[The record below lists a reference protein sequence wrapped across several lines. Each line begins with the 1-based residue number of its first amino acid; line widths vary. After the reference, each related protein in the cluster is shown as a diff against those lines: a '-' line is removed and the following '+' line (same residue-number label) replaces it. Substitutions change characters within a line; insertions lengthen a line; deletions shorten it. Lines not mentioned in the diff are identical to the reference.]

1 MDKDILFEVSTPL
14 SFIIRIKQ
22 NYWELIIKIKYPVM
36 AGRENEVKKTLTV
49 PDEIRLS
56 RSDSSVYLFY
66 RVDKPG
72 HWICAV
78 AKRSNKEGF
87 LITSYPT
94 DKIKEGETIWSK

>member
-1 MDKDILFEVSTPL
+1 
-14 SFIIRIKQ
+14 
-22 NYWELIIKIKYPVM
+22 M

-56 RSDSSVYLFY
+56 RNDSTVYLFY
-66 RVDKPG
+66 RIDKPG
-72 HWICAV
+72 RWICAV

-87 LITSYPT
+87 LITAYPT